1 MEDVTAATARRAEGF
16 TFRSLKT
23 FGTVETAPLLSGC
36 RHHCQIESQNSS
48 ITWTP
53 NGVCTNGGQK
63 PMITRIIHAS
73 EACLLLKESLGAYS
87 VEAIIERLSS
97 QRG

>member
-53 NGVCTNGGQK
+53 NGVCTNGGRTTSF
-63 PMITRIIHAS
+63 PCAFVGDVD
-73 EACLLLKESLGAYS
+73 LLLISLTF
-87 VEAIIERLSS
+87 V
-97 QRG
+97 

>member
-48 ITWTP
+48 ITWSARP
-53 NGVCTNGGQK
+53 
-63 PMITRIIHAS
+63 
-73 EACLLLKESLGAYS
+73 ACVQ
-87 VEAIIERLSS
+87 VEQPGLQRLV
-97 QRG
+97 GDVDL